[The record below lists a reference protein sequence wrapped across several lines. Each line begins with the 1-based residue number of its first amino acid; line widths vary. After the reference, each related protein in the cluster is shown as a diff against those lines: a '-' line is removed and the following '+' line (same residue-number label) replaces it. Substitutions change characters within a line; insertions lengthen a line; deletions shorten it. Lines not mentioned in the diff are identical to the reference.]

1 MRLGLI
7 CIGRLKA
14 GPERELYQRYSE
26 RIAALRRLGLEGLEL
41 REIEESRAKL
51 PAERVARET
60 EEILSFLPHDAAL
73 LLFDEAGVAADSL
86 NFAGFIKK
94 ERDSGRKALWCAI
107 GGSEGLAP
115 SLQTRAQAVFSFGA
129 MTLPHQLVR
138 ILAAEQIYR
147 AMTILSG
154 HPYHRA
160 G

>member
-7 CIGRLKA
+7 CVGRLKA

-26 RIAALRRLGLEGLEL
+26 RIFALRRLGLEGLEL

-51 PAERVARET
+51 PAERMAREA
-60 EEILSFLPHDAAL
+60 EEILSFLPQDSAL
-73 LLFDEAGVAADSL
+73 LMFDETGLAADSL
-86 NFAGFIKK
+86 KFADFIKK
-94 ERDSGRKALWCAI
+94 ERDAGRKALWCAI

-115 SLQTRAQAVFSFGA
+115 SLQARAQVVFSFGA

-160 G
+160 S